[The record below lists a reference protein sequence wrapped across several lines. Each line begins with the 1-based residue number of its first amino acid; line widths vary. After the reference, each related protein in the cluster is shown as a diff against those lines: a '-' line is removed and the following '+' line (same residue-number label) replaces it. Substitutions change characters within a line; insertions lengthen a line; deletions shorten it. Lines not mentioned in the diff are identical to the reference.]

1 MLVIEP
7 LEDRLERI
15 EPTIECEHKLR
26 CWFLYICRGHG
37 NLVFLDR
44 LGCRMD
50 ETMMEACDEDSVLSS
65 DSVIKRDPSRVTDS
79 RL

>member
-1 MLVIEP
+1 
-7 LEDRLERI
+7 
-15 EPTIECEHKLR
+15 
-26 CWFLYICRGHG
+26 
-37 NLVFLDR
+37 LVFLDR